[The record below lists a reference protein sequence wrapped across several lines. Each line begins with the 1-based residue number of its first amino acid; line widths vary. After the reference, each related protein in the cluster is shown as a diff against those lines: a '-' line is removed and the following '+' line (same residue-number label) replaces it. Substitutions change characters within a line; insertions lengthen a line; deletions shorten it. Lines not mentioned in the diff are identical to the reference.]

1 MSEDLIEVFVAE
13 GRELLDQASQSLD
26 ALQGD
31 AADTLALERLFRAF
45 HTLKGSAGLMSFAA
59 MAEIYHLAEDRLAE
73 ARDEPDGIDD
83 QLAEN
88 LLAVMDAT
96 ETWLDECEAQG
107 RLPVLDE
114 GSTQLLIAQL
124 SGDGPPT
131 AQVPASP
138 DAAPSFADL
147 MADQAEPSPVEMA
160 DSLAPT
166 LRAGQRTLRIEGARL
181 DDLAAATDDLA
192 VVKNRLVH
200 LISEAARQAP
210 PELARELAWAQAE
223 LDRRVQRL
231 YGTVTRLR
239 VTPLTAV
246 FRRFPRLVRETS
258 AALGKDVEFRLSGGE
273 TEADK
278 SVVDALF
285 EPLLHLVRNA
295 LDHGVEPPQ
304 ERRARGKPER
314 ARLAVSARAES
325 GLVKIEVEDD
335 GRGVDPARI
344 RAAAVTRGVLDEAA
358 AADLTDE
365 AALGLIFVPGFSTA
379 REAGDLSGR
388 GVGLDAVRSAMAALG
403 GRVEVDSEAGSRTRL
418 TLIAPL
424 HVRLASLM
432 TINAGDETFG
442 VPLESVVETVRVP
455 REAVT
460 PVRAGHAFVW
470 RDQAV
475 PLVTLA
481 DLLRLPPPAPA
492 EAFNVLIVRAGGELA
507 AVAVD
512 SFGERIESPLKP
524 MSGLLAGA
532 PGLAGATLLGDGR
545 VLMVL
550 DIPELI
556 G

>member
-1 MSEDLIEVFVAE
+1 MNEDLIEIFVVE
-13 GRELLDQASQSLD
+13 GRELLDQASKALE
-26 ALQGD
+26 ALQQN
-31 AADTLALERLFRAF
+31 AMDTLAFERLFRAF
-45 HTLKGSAGLMSFAA
+45 HTLKGSAGLMSFAP
-59 MAEIYHLAEDRLAE
+59 MAEVYHLAEDRLAE
-73 ARDEPDGIDD
+73 AREEAGGIDD
-83 QLAEN
+83 QIGEN
-88 LLAVMDAT
+88 LLAVIDAT
-96 ETWLDECEAQG
+96 EAWLDQCEARG
-107 RLPVLDE
+107 RLPDLDE
-114 GSTQLLIAQL
+114 GSTRLLVAQL
-124 SGDGPPT
+124 GGDRPPT
-131 AQVPASP
+131 PQIPTSLEATPR
-138 DAAPSFADL
+138 FADATTDL
-147 MADQAEPSPVEMA
+147 AEPAPVEAA
-160 DSLAPT
+160 DSSAPT
-166 LRAGQRTLRIEGARL
+166 PGVGPRTLRIEGARL

-192 VVKNRLVH
+192 VIKNRIVH
-200 LISEAARQAP
+200 LMAEAARQAP
-210 PELARELAWAQAE
+210 PELAHELASVQAE
-223 LDRRVQRL
+223 LDRQVQRL
-231 YGTVTRLR
+231 YGAVTRLR

-258 AALGKDVEFRLSGGE
+258 AALGKNVDLRLSGGE

-295 LDHGVEPPQ
+295 LDHGIEPPH

-314 ARLAVSARAES
+314 ARLAISARAEG
-325 GLVKIEVEDD
+325 GLVMIEVEDD
-335 GRGVDPARI
+335 GRGIEPAQI

-358 AADLTDE
+358 AADLSDQ
-365 AALGLIFVPGFSTA
+365 AALDLIFVPGFSTA
-379 REAGDLSGR
+379 RETGDLSGR
-388 GVGLDAVRSAMAALG
+388 GVGLDAVRSAMARIG
-403 GRVEVDSEAGSRTRL
+403 GRVDVESEAASRTRL
-418 TLIAPL
+418 TLTAPL

-432 TINAGDETFG
+432 TIRAGDETFG

-460 PVRAGHAFVW
+460 PVRAGRAFVW

-475 PLVTLA
+475 PLINIA
-481 DLLRLPPPAPA
+481 DLLSLPPPAPA
-492 EAFNVLIVRAGGELA
+492 EAFNVLIVRAGGELT

-512 SFGERIESPLKP
+512 SFGERIESPLRP

>member
-1 MSEDLIEVFVAE
+1 MNEDLIEVFVVE
-13 GRELLDQASQSLD
+13 GRELLDQASKALE
-26 ALQGD
+26 ALQRD
-31 AADTLALERLFRAF
+31 AKDSLAFERLFRAF

-59 MAEIYHLAEDRLAE
+59 MAEVYHLAEDRLAE
-73 ARDEPDGIDD
+73 ARDEPGGVDD
-83 QLAEN
+83 QLGEN
-88 LLAVMDAT
+88 LLAVIDTT

-114 GSTQLLIAQL
+114 GSARLLIAQL
-124 SGDGPPT
+124 SGDQPLTALRTLPEAEPPF
-131 AQVPASP
+131 A
-138 DAAPSFADL
+138 DAA
-147 MADQAEPSPVEMA
+147 ADQAEAAPVEA
-160 DSLAPT
+160 ANSSAPGT
-166 LRAGQRTLRIEGARL
+166 GARTMRIEGARL

-192 VVKNRLVH
+192 VIKNRVVH
-200 LISEAARQAP
+200 LVSEAARQAP
-210 PELARELAWAQAE
+210 PELAHELAWAQGE

-258 AALGKDVEFRLSGGE
+258 AALGKSVELRLSGGE

-285 EPLLHLVRNA
+285 EPLLHLVRNS
-295 LDHGVEPPQ
+295 LDHGIEPPQ

-314 ARLAVSARAES
+314 ARLAISARAE
-325 GLVKIEVEDD
+325 GGMVMVEVEDD
-335 GRGVDPARI
+335 GRGIDAGRV
-344 RAAAVTRGVLDEAA
+344 RATALTRGVLDEAA
-358 AADLTDE
+358 AAALSDE
-365 AALGLIFVPGFSTA
+365 AALSLIFVPGFSTA

-388 GVGLDAVRSAMAALG
+388 GVGLDAVCSAMAALG
-403 GRVEVDSEAGSRTRL
+403 GRVEVESDAGNRTRL

-424 HVRLASLM
+424 HVRLARLV
-432 TINAGDETFG
+432 TVRTGDETFG
-442 VPLESVVETVRVP
+442 VPLESVLETVRVP

-460 PVRAGHAFVW
+460 PVRAGRAFVW

-475 PLVTLA
+475 PLIALS
-481 DLLRLPPPAPA
+481 DLLHLPPTPPA
-492 EAFNVLIVRAGGELA
+492 EAFNILIVRAGGELA

>member
-1 MSEDLIEVFVAE
+1 MNEDLIEVFIVE
-13 GRELLDQASQSLD
+13 GRELLDQASKALD
-26 ALQGD
+26 MLQRD
-31 AADTLALERLFRAF
+31 AADTLAFERLFRAF

-73 ARDEPDGIDD
+73 ARDEADGIDD
-83 QLAEN
+83 QLGEN
-88 LLAVMDAT
+88 LLAVIDAT
-96 ETWLDECEAQG
+96 ETWLDQCEAQG

-114 GSTQLLIAQL
+114 GSTRLLVAQL
-124 SGDGPPT
+124 SSDRLST
-131 AQVPASP
+131 AQVPTSP
-138 DAAPSFADL
+138 EAIPSFADAT
-147 MADQAEPSPVEMA
+147 ADQAEPTPVEMA
-160 DSLAPT
+160 DASAPT
-166 LRAGQRTLRIEGARL
+166 LGAAQRTLRIEGARL

-200 LISEAARQAP
+200 LMSEAAREAP

-231 YGTVTRLR
+231 YGAVTRLR
-239 VTPLTAV
+239 VTPLTAA

-258 AALGKDVEFRLSGGE
+258 AALGKSVELRLSGGE

-285 EPLLHLVRNA
+285 EPLLHLVRTA
-295 LDHGVEPPQ
+295 LDHGIEPPQ

-314 ARLAVSARAES
+314 ARLAISARAEG
-325 GLVKIEVEDD
+325 GLVMVEVEDD

-344 RAAAVTRGVLDEAA
+344 RAAAVTRGVLDEDAA
-358 AADLTDE
+358 AALSDE

-388 GVGLDAVRSAMAALG
+388 GVGLDAVRSAIAALG
-403 GRVEVDSEAGSRTRL
+403 GRVEVDSEAGLRTRL

-424 HVRLASLM
+424 HVRLASLI
-432 TINAGDETFG
+432 TIRAGDETFG
-442 VPLESVVETVRVP
+442 VPLDSVVETVRVP

-460 PVRAGHAFVW
+460 PVRAGRAFVW

-475 PLVTLA
+475 PLIALS

-512 SFGERIESPLKP
+512 SFGERIESPLRP